1 MKKLLIFSFAIITV
15 VAAISMIGC
24 KKKPGKKN
32 CYLCSRYELIYAPIF
47 IQYNQPRKLIAVD
60 TLCDRSE
67 EWIQQYMDTHKPLDT
82 IKHGTHEDTI
92 ILNQHSSICEI
103 Q

>member
-1 MKKLLIFSFAIITV
+1 MRKILLLSAVLMVAFA
-15 VAAISMIGC
+15 SC
-24 KKKPGKKN
+24 KKKKDKTH
-32 CYLCSRYELIYAPIF
+32 CYVCNRYELVYAPIF
-47 IQYNQPRKLIAVD
+47 IQYNQPRTLVAID
-60 TLCDRSE
+60 TLCDRSDD
-67 EWIQQYMDTHKPLDT
+67 WIQLYMVQHTYLDT